1 MPGIFAVVLIP
12 LNYLPLTLGSGHFAF
27 LMPALFNCLS
37 SSLDPWWPFCFGGLM
52 LWAAVAD
59 QALVGRLPAASNELP
74 PISSSSQIL
83 PLSSFLLPS
92 SQTPI
97 LLLLANHFILLYS
110 RLASSSL
117 LHNPH

>member
-1 MPGIFAVVLIP
+1 
-12 LNYLPLTLGSGHFAF
+12 
-27 LMPALFNCLS
+27 
-37 SSLDPWWPFCFGGLM
+37 M

-97 LLLLANHFILLYS
+97 LLLANHFILLFS